1 MNFFINAAL
10 TNISV
15 GSHEER
21 WLRFGIGTVRGVR
34 LLSFGIR
41 SGLNVGI
48 LTNKVIDILVI
59 TISTNVSS
67 GSLGKGGSISLSFLN
82 KHLGLFFCSS
92 PEAILLIKVG
102 RVGSVGDGFKEF
114 NFINRA
120 LRRGLGTKAF
130 FTSTGLSIFSS
141 RFGLLLFIRV
151 LGITEDSTLR
161 LSLSIE
167 SSPNVRESLGGVS
180 KVLIS
185 NRLQNV
191 DSFGLRGN
199 CSLFLVFM

>member
-1 MNFFINAAL
+1 M
-10 TNISV
+10 
-15 GSHEER
+15 
-21 WLRFGIGTVRGVR
+21 
-34 LLSFGIR
+34 
-41 SGLNVGI
+41 
-48 LTNKVIDILVI
+48 
-59 TISTNVSS
+59 
-67 GSLGKGGSISLSFLN
+67 
-82 KHLGLFFCSS
+82 
-92 PEAILLIKVG
+92 
-102 RVGSVGDGFKEF
+102 GSVGDRFKEF

-130 FTSTGLSIFSS
+130 FTSTGLSFFSS

-199 CSLFLVFM
+199 CSLFLIFM